1 MWRDYL
7 FPETLDQ
14 ALDLLVQ
21 HRGDA
26 RLIAGGTDLVLQSRQ
41 GRCPSS
47 VMVDI
52 SRIPGLDRIEEVEGF
67 VQVGAMVTHGQV
79 ARSPLIRARADVLAQ
94 ACGQVGGPQIRNMA
108 TLVGNVVNALPA
120 ADGAVALFALDAEA
134 EVVGCDGRRWVPIA
148 DLYESVGVCT
158 IDSCAEIVAALRFR
172 PLESHQRSAF
182 QRLSTRRSLALPII
196 NAGVV
201 LGIQDDRFVDAR
213 IAVGPV
219 APRPFRAAR
228 AESEL
233 VGEAVAEEVIAAA
246 AELAAADARPRD
258 SFVRGSKA
266 YRGAMVAVLV
276 RRALLQ
282 ASGLAQEA

>member
-1 MWRDYL
+1 MWREYL
-7 FPETLDQ
+7 FPESVDL
-14 ALDLLVQ
+14 ALDMLIQ
-21 HRGDA
+21 HQGDA

-41 GRCPSS
+41 GRCPSR

-52 SRIPGLDRIEEVEGF
+52 SRIPGLDSIGEQSGYI
-67 VQVGAMVTHGQV
+67 QVGAMVTHGQV
-79 ARSPLIRARADVLAQ
+79 AGSPLIRSRANVLAD
-94 ACGQVGGPQIRNMA
+94 ACSQVGGPQIRNMA

-120 ADGAVALFALDAEA
+120 ADGAVALFALNAEA
-134 EVVGCDGRRWVPIA
+134 EVVDCDGQRWIPIA

-158 IDSCAEIVAALRFR
+158 IDSCAEMVRALRFR
-172 PLESHQRSAF
+172 PLEPHQRGAF
-182 QRLSTRRSLALPII
+182 QRLARRRSLALPII
-196 NAGVV
+196 NAAAV
-201 LGIQDDRFVDAR
+201 LGIQGGRFVDAR

-219 APRPFRAAR
+219 APTPFRAAR

-233 VGEAVAEEVIAAA
+233 VGKAATAEVVARA

-276 RRALLQ
+276 RRALSQ
-282 ASGLAQEA
+282 ASGLA